1 MSEFVAGWVG
11 GCCGLF
17 VGHPLDTLK
26 VRQQALNTS
35 SISQTF
41 RNCIKQDGVRSL
53 MKGLSYPIYSVGAV
67 NSLLFGAYVKSLE
80 MIRSTNSSF
89 PPSYTEILLAGG
101 ISGAVQLSIACP
113 VDLIKVR
120 LQSVKG
126 FNLKNCLP
134 ISRQNGSI

>member
-1 MSEFVAGWVG
+1 
-11 GCCGLF
+11 
-17 VGHPLDTLK
+17 
-26 VRQQALNTS
+26 
-35 SISQTF
+35 
-41 RNCIKQDGVRSL
+41 

-126 FNLKNCLP
+126 DICKDLDFLVSYKILLGFNLKNCLP
-134 ISRQNGSI
+134 NSRQNGSI